1 MDTNQINIGYGGF
14 LQFFDGD
21 RADVKQNWF
30 SSKFINYRIDNIDH
44 QVRSAFYLFKAI
56 SEFKRQH
63 PSLAVK
69 LHLHLWGKIEDGNA
83 QLAHDMGI
91 SELVEISGP
100 LSKIENLKKLE
111 SMDVLFLPM
120 EIGKG
125 DSKSLFIPGKVY
137 EYLLL
142 KKPILGIGGDS
153 DARNLLLESR
163 AAKVF
168 EPDATD
174 RIVDYLK
181 YATEDKNNLNFAP
194 NQQLIESKSYDHL
207 ADQLVNVF
215 NQC

>member
-56 SEFKRQH
+56 SEFKRQY

-153 DARNLLLESR
+153 DARDLLLESR

-168 EPDATD
+168 EPNATD

-181 YATEDKNNLNFAP
+181 TAIVNKDLLSFEPNLG
-194 NQQLIESKSYDHL
+194 LIKAKSFDCL
-207 ADQLVNVF
+207 TDELVHIF
-215 NQC
+215 NRL